1 MQTSGNFLPL
11 HVFIYN
17 ISAVMI
23 SQVCVNSNKQNS
35 ANLNAFSDFQTY
47 RNDWFLPATETE
59 KKVKE
64 EKNHKLGMT
73 IAASAI
79 VLGFSVLAL
88 TRGLPKG
95 LTGKTAELLRFLE
108 NKVTK
113 FSDGT
118 KNSRAAKIYEYSLK
132 KVKDISVYFNSVNNL
147 TTFKDIMFG
156 KLMNKT
162 KVTSK
167 AAKNVTNLF
176 EKFTRMTVKNGYE
189 KAHYGFTRLL
199 DVFNDADNKIIAHNL
214 SEIITINGET
224 KTAKEWLSFLSAKKL
239 NMKIKMEH
247 NFGDKAVRKRYNRVK
262 DTMKGLDQKVL
273 DAAKLND
280 PKNSV
285 KNKELY
291 DTFLPQSIL
300 EHDKTALKNEVAALQ
315 KSLLTGNEKDSLKEI
330 MDIYRHLLPP
340 EEFQKLERYYNK
352 AAKKLDK
359 AVQLETDKFFDK
371 LRDLTLGS
379 APTDVLSI
387 VTGLGTVGIGLTKS
401 DDNNDRVSILLK
413 YGIPAL
419 GAIATSLCLGAALI
433 SGGTALV
440 LSTLS
445 GLILNKIGTKADNFL
460 EKLRESK

>member
-1 MQTSGNFLPL
+1 MPL

-35 ANLNAFSDFQTY
+35 ANLKAFSDFPAS
-47 RNDWFLPATETE
+47 RNSWFLPAAETE

-64 EKNHKLGMT
+64 EKNHKLGIT
-73 IAASAI
+73 IAASAL

-88 TRGLPKG
+88 MRGLPKG

-113 FSDGT
+113 FSDET

-167 AAKNVTNLF
+167 ASKKVTNLF

-199 DVFNDADNKIIAHNL
+199 DVFNAADNKIIARNL
-214 SEIITINGET
+214 NEIITINGET
-224 KTAKEWLSFLSAKKL
+224 KTAKEWLTSLSAKKL
-239 NMKIKMEH
+239 NMKIKMDL
-247 NFGDKAVRKRYNRVK
+247 NFGDNAITKRYKKVK
-262 DTMKGLDQKVL
+262 KTMNGLEQKVL

-300 EHDKTALKNEVAALQ
+300 ESDKTALKNEVAALQ
-315 KSLLTGNEKDSLKEI
+315 KSLLTGEKDSLKEI
-330 MDIYRHLLPP
+330 MDIYKHLLPP

-387 VTGLGTVGIGLTKS
+387 VTGLGTVGIGLTKA

-440 LSTLS
+440 LSMLS
-445 GLILNKIGTKADNFL
+445 GLVLNKIGSKADNFL
-460 EKLRESK
+460 TEFKEAQSDMV

>member
-1 MQTSGNFLPL
+1 MPL

-17 ISAVMI
+17 ISAIMI

-35 ANLNAFSDFQTY
+35 ANLTAFSDFPAS
-47 RNDWFLPATETE
+47 RNRWFLPAPEAE

-64 EKNHKLGMT
+64 EKNHKLGIT

-79 VLGFSVLAL
+79 VLGFSVLGL
-88 TRGLPKG
+88 MRGLPKG
-95 LTGKTAELLRFLE
+95 LTGKTAELLKFLE
-108 NKVTK
+108 NKVSK
-113 FSDGT
+113 FSDET

-132 KVKDISVYFNSVNNL
+132 KVKDISVYFNSVNNV
-147 TTFKDIMFG
+147 TTFKDILFG

-162 KVTSK
+162 KITGK
-167 AAKNVTNLF
+167 ATKNITNLF
-176 EKFTRMTVKNGYE
+176 EKFCRSTVKNAYGN
-189 KAHYGFTRLL
+189 AHYGFTRLFE
-199 DVFNDADNKIIAHNL
+199 VFSTADSKIIARNP
-214 SEIITINGET
+214 EKIITINGES
-224 KTAKEWLSFLSAKKL
+224 KTAKQWLTIISGKKL
-239 NMKIKMEH
+239 NLMEKFNKH
-247 NFGDKAVRKRYNRVK
+247 FGDNAVMERYKGAK

-280 PKNSV
+280 PKNSI
-285 KNKELY
+285 KNKNLY

-300 EHDKTALKNEVAALQ
+300 ETDKTAFQKEVTALK
-315 KSLLTGNEKDSLKEI
+315 KSLLTGNGNAKDSLKEI
-330 MDIYRHLLPP
+330 MDIYKHLLPP

-433 SGGTALV
+433 SGGAALV

-460 EKLRESK
+460 EKQRESKSNVS

>member
-1 MQTSGNFLPL
+1 
-11 HVFIYN
+11 
-17 ISAVMI
+17 MI

-35 ANLNAFSDFQTY
+35 ANLTAFSDFPAS
-47 RNDWFLPATETE
+47 RNRWFLPAPEAE

-64 EKNHKLGMT
+64 EKNHKLGIT

-79 VLGFSVLAL
+79 VLGFSVLGL
-88 TRGLPKG
+88 MRGLPKG
-95 LTGKTAELLRFLE
+95 LTGKTAELLKFLE
-108 NKVTK
+108 NKVSK
-113 FSDGT
+113 FSDET

-132 KVKDISVYFNSVNNL
+132 KVKDISVYFNSVNNV
-147 TTFKDIMFG
+147 TTFKDILFG

-162 KVTSK
+162 KITGK
-167 AAKNVTNLF
+167 ATKNITNLF
-176 EKFTRMTVKNGYE
+176 EKFCRSTVKNAYGN
-189 KAHYGFTRLL
+189 AHYGFTRLFE
-199 DVFNDADNKIIAHNL
+199 VFSTADSKIIARNP
-214 SEIITINGET
+214 EKIITINGES
-224 KTAKEWLSFLSAKKL
+224 KTAKQWLTIISGKKL
-239 NMKIKMEH
+239 NLMEKFNKH
-247 NFGDKAVRKRYNRVK
+247 FGDNAVMERYKGAK

-280 PKNSV
+280 PKNSI
-285 KNKELY
+285 KNKNLY

-300 EHDKTALKNEVAALQ
+300 ETDKTAFQKEVTALK
-315 KSLLTGNEKDSLKEI
+315 KSLLTGNGNAKDSLKEI
-330 MDIYRHLLPP
+330 MDIYKHLLPP

-433 SGGTALV
+433 SGGAALV

-460 EKLRESK
+460 EKQRESKSNVS

>member
-1 MQTSGNFLPL
+1 
-11 HVFIYN
+11 
-17 ISAVMI
+17 MI

-35 ANLNAFSDFQTY
+35 ANLTAFSDFPAS
-47 RNDWFLPATETE
+47 RNSWFLPAADVE
-59 KKVKE
+59 KQVKE

-88 TRGLPKG
+88 MRGLPKG
-95 LTGKTAELLRFLE
+95 LTGKTAKLLRFLE

-113 FSDGT
+113 FSDET

-162 KVTSK
+162 IITGK
-167 AAKNVTNLF
+167 AAQKVTNLF
-176 EKFTRMTVKNGYE
+176 EKFTRRTVKNGYE

-199 DVFNDADNKIIAHNL
+199 DVFSAADNKIIARNL
-214 SEIITINGET
+214 NEIITINGET
-224 KTAKEWLSFLSAKKL
+224 KTAKEWLTLLSAKKL
-239 NMKIKMEH
+239 NMKIKMDL
-247 NFGDKAVRKRYNRVK
+247 NFGDNAVMERYKGVK

-280 PKNSV
+280 SKNSI
-285 KNKELY
+285 KNKNLY

-300 EHDKTALKNEVAALQ
+300 ETDKTAFQKEVTALK
-315 KSLLTGNEKDSLKEI
+315 KSLLTGNGNAKDSLKEI
-330 MDIYRHLLPP
+330 MDIYKHLLPP

-433 SGGTALV
+433 SGGAALV

-460 EKLRESK
+460 EKQRESKSNVS